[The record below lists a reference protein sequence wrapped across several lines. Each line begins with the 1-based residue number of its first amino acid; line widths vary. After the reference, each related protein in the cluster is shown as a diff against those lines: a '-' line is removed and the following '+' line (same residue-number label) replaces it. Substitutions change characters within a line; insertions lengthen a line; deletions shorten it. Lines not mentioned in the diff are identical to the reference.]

1 MRIPLTKLS
10 LSLVVAVAVV
20 GLTFAE
26 VNSVAEKVIYDSMS
40 QSTVAAKKPIEP
52 KIPDALLRVAFCE
65 SGNMQF
71 YPDGTLVTGPDGHD
85 HGRFQIRETVH
96 RAAAAKRGWDIDTDY
111 GNTMYALYLYKHSGL
126 GPWYSSS
133 SCWSSLSELRKKGY
147 QG

>member
-1 MRIPLTKLS
+1 MRIPLTKLIPS
-10 LSLVVAVAVV
+10 VIVAVALV

-40 QSTVAAKKPIEP
+40 QSTVAAKKQYVP

-65 SGNMQF
+65 SGNKQF
-71 YPDGTLVTGPDGHD
+71 YSDGTLVTGPDGHD

-96 RAAAAKRGWDIDTDY
+96 RASALKRGWDIDTDY
-111 GNTMYALYLYKHSGL
+111 GNTMYALYLYKNHGL
-126 GPWYSSS
+126 GPWYSSA
-133 SCWSSLSELRKKGY
+133 SCWHSLSELRKKGY